1 LGKLNPKIDN
11 ISISKDKLVSLKKAI
26 QHYEGMNG
34 QISDIIKKIVGGVCI
49 ICHGIPVKKLTYQMV
64 SQKLNGIVPNTLLNF
79 KKMHRPINHFRMNSV
94 VSFGISYSSGI
105 AAQSLHSR

>member
-34 QISDIIKKIVGGVCI
+34 QISDIIKNIVGGVCI
-49 ICHGIPVKKLTYQMV
+49 ICHGIPVKKLTYQMNGV
-64 SQKLNGIVPNTLLNF
+64 TKIEWYCAKYFTKL
-79 KKMHRPINHFRMNSV
+79 
-94 VSFGISYSSGI
+94 
-105 AAQSLHSR
+105 